1 MRSAEDQMI
10 LKDFQEPE
18 SRNRALAQLIEKYQ
32 KRLYWHIRKIVIAHE
47 DTDDVLQNTFIKV
60 WRALE
65 NFKGDSA
72 LYTWIYRV
80 ATNEALNFL
89 RDKNKRNTTSLH
101 PIEFLLAEQLES
113 DRFFSGDAIQ
123 LKLQKAILS
132 LPEKQRLVFN
142 MRYFDET
149 SYEVMSEI
157 LETSVGA
164 LKASYHIAAKKV
176 EELLM
181 KD

>member
-65 NFKGDSA
+65 NFKGIARCTHGS
-72 LYTWIYRV
+72 TG
-80 ATNEALNFL
+80 
-89 RDKNKRNTTSLH
+89 
-101 PIEFLLAEQLES
+101 LL
-113 DRFFSGDAIQ
+113 
-123 LKLQKAILS
+123 
-132 LPEKQRLVFN
+132 P
-142 MRYFDET
+142 MRHLIF
-149 SYEVMSEI
+149 
-157 LETSVGA
+157 
-164 LKASYHIAAKKV
+164 
-176 EELLM
+176 
-181 KD
+181 